1 MRTEIFHYDL
11 PNELIAQQPLPRGE
25 SRLLVLEKATGA
37 IHHRQFADLRG
48 WLHPSDLLVRNNTRV
63 TAHRL
68 FAATETG
75 AKIELI
81 SIGQNRG
88 GWHVIVRPAKRCPIG
103 KRIRLDDS
111 GSMAWAKVTA
121 ITDDGGR
128 IVMPEDD
135 YAQHILECTGETP
148 LPPYIHSRLSDPERY
163 QTVYATEGGSAAA
176 PTAGLHF
183 TGELLDGIEAMG
195 VTITDIT
202 LNIGVGTFRP
212 VKTDS
217 IGKHHMHSESA
228 NIPIPSAQAINARPG
243 RLVSVGTTCVRALET
258 AADDQGTVQPGTI
271 NTDLFI
277 TPGYRFKVVDALL
290 TNFHLP
296 CSTLLMLVCA
306 FAGIEP
312 VLNAY
317 QEAIRLRYRFFSFGD
332 AMLII

>member
-11 PNELIAQQPLPRGE
+11 PNELIAQQSPPRGE
-25 SRLLVLEKATGA
+25 SRLLVLERATGA
-37 IHHRQFADLRG
+37 IHHRQFTDLPG

-75 AKIELI
+75 AKIELL
-81 SIGQNRG
+81 SIGQDRD
-88 GWHVIVRPAKRCPIG
+88 GWRVIVRPAKRSPIG

-111 GSMAWAKVTA
+111 GCSAWAKVTA
-121 ITDDGGR
+121 ITEDGGR
-128 IVMPEDD
+128 IVTPEDD
-135 YAQHILECTGETP
+135 YARHILECAGETP
-148 LPPYIHSRLSDPERY
+148 LPPYIHAHLSDPERY
-163 QTVYATEGGSAAA
+163 QTIYASEGGSAAA

-183 TGELLDGIEAMG
+183 TQQILNSIETMG
-195 VTITDIT
+195 VAIADIT

-212 VKTDS
+212 VKTAS
-217 IGKHHMHSESA
+217 VEEHRMHSESA
-228 NIPIPSAQAINARPG
+228 HIPAASAQAINTRVG
-243 RLVSVGTTCVRALET
+243 RLVAVGTTCVRALET
-258 AADDQGTVQPGTI
+258 AVDDQGAVQPGTF

-306 FAGIEP
+306 FAGTEP

-317 QEAIRLRYRFFSFGD
+317 QEAIRQRYRFFSFGD